1 MRDSS
6 AAVAVPATGAWQD
19 GDPVGGRQFAELGPL
34 ALELGGALPG
44 VRVAYEAFGT
54 LNSSRSNAI
63 LVHHALTGDSH
74 VAGPRGPGHPTAGWW
89 NGLVGPGEALDTD
102 RWYVLCPNVLGG
114 CQGTTGPSSLAPD
127 GRPWGSRFP
136 RITVADQ
143 VRVEQRLADY
153 LGIARFAL
161 VVGGSM
167 GGMRALEWC
176 VSTPGRVGSAVL
188 LATCAAATADQIA
201 TQSAQIA
208 AITHDPR
215 WRGGDYYEAE
225 PDDGPTRG
233 LGVARRFA
241 HLTYRSEQE
250 LGERFGRQPQAG
262 ENPLQGGRF
271 AIESYLDH
279 QADKLARRF
288 DANSYIVLTDAMST
302 FDVGRARGG
311 IETALRRITAP
322 VAVAGIDTDR
332 LYPLHLQ
339 QSLAAGIPTSAPL
352 TVIHS
357 RFGHD
362 GFLIERDAVG
372 GIMERALAA
381 YDMAETSA

>member
-1 MRDSS
+1 
-6 AAVAVPATGAWQD
+6 
-19 GDPVGGRQFAELGPL
+19 
-34 ALELGGALPG
+34 
-44 VRVAYEAFGT
+44 VAYEAFGA